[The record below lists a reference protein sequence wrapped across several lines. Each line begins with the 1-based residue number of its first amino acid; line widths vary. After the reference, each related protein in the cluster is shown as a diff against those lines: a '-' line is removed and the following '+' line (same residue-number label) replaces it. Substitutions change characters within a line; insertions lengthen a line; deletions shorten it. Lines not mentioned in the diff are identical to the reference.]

1 MPKIYVTV
9 KDTHGEEVAPVM
21 EVKSCGVEDAITRLS
36 AKVLQDSVEGMD
48 IKKAGRDFHVTYQ
61 VDDGESASA
70 LMEDIKD
77 WR

>member
-1 MPKIYVTV
+1 MPKIYVMV
-9 KDTHGEEVAPVM
+9 KNTDGVEVAPVM

-36 AKVLQDSVEGMD
+36 EKVLEDSVEGMD
-48 IKKAGRDFHVTYQ
+48 IKKAGRDFHVMYQ

-70 LMEDIKD
+70 LVEEIKR